1 MITNIRQR
9 GKTNKSKR
17 VKTQIIT
24 LKAQASKFKGNNNSQ
39 NKKRQKE
46 KLINRYWSNLFILL
60 FLSIREAAI
69 RLTTY

>member
-24 LKAQASKFKGNNNSQ
+24 LKVQASKFKENNNSQ

-46 KLINRYWSNLFILL
+46 KLINRYWSNFLFCYFYLL
-60 FLSIREAAI
+60 DRQPCG
-69 RLTTY
+69 